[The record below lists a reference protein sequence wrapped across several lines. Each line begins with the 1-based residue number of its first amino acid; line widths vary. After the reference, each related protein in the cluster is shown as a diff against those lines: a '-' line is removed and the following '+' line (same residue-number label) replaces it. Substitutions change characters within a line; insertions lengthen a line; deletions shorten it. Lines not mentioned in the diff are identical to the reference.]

1 MSSYVYVLIV
11 FLNCS
16 SRNTHS
22 FGNKQTEK
30 PSEKHAYLADEC
42 TELAGGEAVVDT
54 SEDGNGD
61 DDVAEETSDVVK
73 GVHSD

>member
-1 MSSYVYVLIV
+1 MLVV

-16 SRNTHS
+16 CINIHS
-22 FGNKQTEK
+22 FGCEQIDKVEEK

-73 GVHSD
+73 GVHSN

>member
-1 MSSYVYVLIV
+1 MLVV
-11 FLNCS
+11 FLNS
-16 SRNTHS
+16 SCMNTHS
-22 FGNKQTEK
+22 FEYKQIDKVEEK

-54 SEDGNGD
+54 SEDGNSD
-61 DDVAEETSDVVK
+61 DDVAEETSNVVK

>member
-1 MSSYVYVLIV
+1 MFVV

-16 SRNTHS
+16 CISTHS
-22 FGNKQTEK
+22 SGYEQIDKVEEK
-30 PSEKHAYLADEC
+30 PSEKHVYLADEC
-42 TELAGGEAVVDT
+42 TEFAGGEAVVDT